1 MNLGFTP
8 HAPAV
13 VFSFALGACGCEC
26 ASTTETEGVTM
37 ETPNE
42 MRAKVVGKAAEDAE
56 FRARLLSDPK
66 AAIGQSLGVTMPESL
81 SVEVHEESGTTAHL
95 VLPPASK
102 LSEGDLQAVTGGSVM
117 GDIGVIWRVQDW

>member
-1 MNLGFTP
+1 MQ
-8 HAPAV
+8 
-13 VFSFALGACGCEC
+13 S
-26 ASTTETEGVTM
+26 
-37 ETPNE
+37 PNE
-42 MRAKVVGKAAEDAE
+42 MRTKILGNAAQDAA
-56 FRARLLSDPK
+56 FRARLLGDPK
-66 AAIGQSLGVTMPESL
+66 GAIGQALGVAMPESL